1 MLATLFGRNLSS
13 SDFSSS
19 LSYLS
24 RKKGTSETFL
34 SLSLFISRPRPTASA
49 SKIRLR
55 LRKTFPQFPF
65 FYFGNLEKLK
75 SDEDKFFL
83 RVASTII
90 ETKYYLFNE
99 KKMPKTT
106 HCALRTWRLKPELV
120 AYNAITNS
128 TSSSARGLHMGD
140 INPLPLNLIWHHFK
154 FNLSDVLAKNCIC
167 IVPTMH
173 VHRIMLFLP
182 RWHIKNRNL
191 LGQSHDPSTLKIACT
206 FSLIVLYCLC
216 LI

>member
-1 MLATLFGRNLSS
+1 MDVNIKNWLNFQLSN
-13 SDFSSS
+13 S
-19 LSYLS
+19 L
-24 RKKGTSETFL
+24 KKNVHL
-34 SLSLFISRPRPTASA
+34 
-49 SKIRLR
+49 
-55 LRKTFPQFPF
+55 
-65 FYFGNLEKLK
+65 
-75 SDEDKFFL
+75 
-83 RVASTII
+83 TICI
-90 ETKYYLFNE
+90 TNICNKNFLFNE
-99 KKMPKTT
+99 KKNAQNYPLCIK
-106 HCALRTWRLKPELV
+106 RTWRLKPELV

-128 TSSSARGLHMGD
+128 TSSSAVGLHMGD

-182 RWHIKNRNL
+182 RWNIKNRNL
-191 LGQSHDPSTLKIACT
+191 LGQSHDPSTLKITCT

>member
-1 MLATLFGRNLSS
+1 
-13 SDFSSS
+13 
-19 LSYLS
+19 
-24 RKKGTSETFL
+24 
-34 SLSLFISRPRPTASA
+34 
-49 SKIRLR
+49 
-55 LRKTFPQFPF
+55 
-65 FYFGNLEKLK
+65 
-75 SDEDKFFL
+75 
-83 RVASTII
+83 
-90 ETKYYLFNE
+90 
-99 KKMPKTT
+99 MPKTT

-191 LGQSHDPSTLKIACT
+191 LGQSHDPSTLKITCT
-206 FSLIVLYCLC
+206 FPERYLALGLPMITTKSFYSKFELNWNYFAALDWELC
-216 LI
+216 KTNILDFCNISQLSSDWLRILR